1 MVQSIKLLLVEDN
14 PVESQLLE
22 AILARLEA
30 PAVEVRTVASL
41 AESLAVLGAESFDA
55 VLLDLSLPDS
65 DGLETFRAIHGAS
78 PGLPIVVVTASGDEE
93 QALLAVKEGAQ
104 DFLFKDHLESPVLL
118 RAVRYAIER
127 ARLQAE
133 FRERAHRLGR
143 HQQLLRTAFGKL
155 AAGDLSIRVG
165 QDYTAE
171 PSDDEGLVET
181 LRHFDSTVEQLQRL
195 GNLRARFLTMIAHD
209 LRSPLNTA
217 LMAVAALE
225 DPDSADSRKASY
237 LEIVRRKLQSI
248 LQLAE
253 DVMEVSNLHLGEVP
267 LERTEVD
274 LNELLTSCVN
284 DLQLLARARQQTL
297 SIQQPDGPISLS
309 CDRAKV
315 QRVIE
320 NLVSNAIK
328 YSVEGDTIE
337 IRVEE
342 STLRFVSVQV
352 RDHGPG
358 IGWQEHERIFE
369 PFYRG
374 RQKGANSEGKGLG
387 LGICRAFVKAHG
399 GHLWALSE
407 PEGGTSFVVALP
419 LPSPAN
425 EPDAAGPH

>member
-1 MVQSIKLLLVEDN
+1 MVESIKLLLVEDN

-22 AILARLEA
+22 AILARLES
-30 PAVEVRTVASL
+30 PAVDVRTVTSL
-41 AESLAVLGAESFDA
+41 AESLSVLGTGSFDA

-65 DGLETFRAIHGAS
+65 DGLETFRAIHGAA
-78 PGLPIVVVTASGDEE
+78 PALPVVVVTASGDEE

-104 DFLFKDHLESPVLL
+104 DFLFKNHLESSVLL
-118 RAVRYAIER
+118 RAIRYAIER

-133 FRERAHRLGR
+133 FRERAQRLGR

-155 AAGDLSIRVG
+155 AAGDLSIRIG
-165 QDYTAE
+165 QTNTVE
-171 PSDDEGLVET
+171 PSDDEGLAET
-181 LRHFDSTVEQLQRL
+181 LQYFDSTVEQLQRL
-195 GNLRARFLTMIAHD
+195 GNLRARFLSMIAHD

-217 LMAVAALE
+217 LLAVAGLE
-225 DPDSADSRKASY
+225 DPDSPDSRRASY

-248 LQLAE
+248 LKLAG
-253 DVMEVSNLHLGEVP
+253 DVLEVSNLHLGDLP

-274 LNELLTSCVN
+274 LNELLASCVN
-284 DLQLLARARQQTL
+284 DLQLLAQARQQTI
-297 SIQQPDGPISLS
+297 SIHQPADPISIS
-309 CDRAKV
+309 CDRDKV

-328 YSVEGDTIE
+328 YSVDGDTIE
-337 IRVEE
+337 IRMEE
-342 STLRFVSVQV
+342 STLQFVSVQV

-358 IGWQEHERIFE
+358 IDWQEHERIFE

-419 LPSPAN
+419 LQSMAD